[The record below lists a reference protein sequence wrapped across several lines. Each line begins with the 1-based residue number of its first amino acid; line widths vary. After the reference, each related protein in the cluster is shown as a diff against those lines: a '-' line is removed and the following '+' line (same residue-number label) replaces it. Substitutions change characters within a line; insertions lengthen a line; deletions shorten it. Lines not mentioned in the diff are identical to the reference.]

1 MVAQEVT
8 LHDVWANNLEEEF
21 SKLRD
26 LLDTYPYVAMDTEFP
41 GVVATP
47 MGQFKS
53 KEDFNYQQLYCNVN
67 MLKLIQVG
75 FALVDAEGHLP
86 PSGDMWQ
93 FNFHFSLT
101 DDMYSVDSVELLKMA
116 GFDFN
121 RHQNEGIRM
130 EDFGELLTTSGLIVD
145 SKITWLT
152 FHSCFDFGYLIK
164 SILNGHLPMDEKE
177 FFRYYKAFF
186 PKSYDIKMLMKEP
199 GPASKLKGGLQDVA
213 DTLQVTRIGRRHQA
227 GSDALLTAR
236 TFFKIKE
243 LFFADNWNE

>member
-1 MVAQEVT
+1 
-8 LHDVWANNLEEEF
+8 
-21 SKLRD
+21 
-26 LLDTYPYVAMDTEFP
+26 
-41 GVVATP
+41 
-47 MGQFKS
+47 
-53 KEDFNYQQLYCNVN
+53 
-67 MLKLIQVG
+67 
-75 FALVDAEGHLP
+75 
-86 PSGDMWQ
+86 
-93 FNFHFSLT
+93 
-101 DDMYSVDSVELLKMA
+101 
-116 GFDFN
+116 
-121 RHQNEGIRM
+121 NEGIRM

-213 DTLQVTRIGRRHQA
+213 DTLQVIRIGRRHQA

-243 LFFADNWNE
+243 LFFADNWNEISEQVQGHMYGLGNTLSNPAMYLPPVTPISNSGPSILSITPSSLADATSTSAIYASLQNDDLGSSVSSES

>member
-1 MVAQEVT
+1 
-8 LHDVWANNLEEEF
+8 
-21 SKLRD
+21 
-26 LLDTYPYVAMDTEFP
+26 
-41 GVVATP
+41 
-47 MGQFKS
+47 
-53 KEDFNYQQLYCNVN
+53 
-67 MLKLIQVG
+67 
-75 FALVDAEGHLP
+75 
-86 PSGDMWQ
+86 
-93 FNFHFSLT
+93 
-101 DDMYSVDSVELLKMA
+101 
-116 GFDFN
+116 
-121 RHQNEGIRM
+121 M

-164 SILNGHLPMDEKE
+164 SILNGHLPNDEKE

-199 GPASKLKGGLQDVA
+199 GPAGKLKGGLQDVA

-243 LFFADNWNE
+243 IFFADNWNEVKFEKNLKNQCNNRFFRKKFKKVCVLQRKHERKFKISNVIFSKTTTFQNMP